1 MRKKYLLAI
10 TENKEHE
17 RNKKMQ
23 LHWGEGEGKA
33 RGSSDRMES
42 RSALSR
48 ADEPRGS
55 KQKLRGGLK
64 AGALTE
70 MGGRVPG
77 RLRRRD
83 CRLVARALK
92 HHLIFKIMFTNK
104 IPNQ

>member
-1 MRKKYLLAI
+1 MNKIKKCNCTGA
-10 TENKEHE
+10 
-17 RNKKMQ
+17 RVR
-23 LHWGEGEGKA
+23 GKPEA
-33 RGSSDRMES
+33 PSDRMES

-55 KQKLRGGLK
+55 KQKLRGGPK

-70 MGGRVPG
+70 MGGRVRG